1 LEDQPVFKHILLPTD
16 GTAAAHPAL
25 DACLRF
31 AREIGARVTALHVAP
46 ALHIFT
52 YEPGVTESVRQTVIK
67 DRELHAKKY
76 LDDVEQR
83 AAAAG
88 VACQT
93 MLVTSD
99 FPYEA
104 IIEAARSRECD
115 LIAMASH
122 GRGGIKG
129 LLLGGETQKVLT
141 HSAIPVLVWR
151 GADGKAGAPRSFL
164 S

>member
-1 LEDQPVFKHILLPTD
+1 MFKHILLPTD

-52 YEPGVTESVRQTVIK
+52 YEPGVTESVRQTVIN
-67 DRELHAKKY
+67 DRELHSKKY
-76 LDDVEQR
+76 LDDVGQR
-83 AAAAG
+83 AAAVG
-88 VACQT
+88 VPCQT

-99 FPYEA
+99 FPHEA
-104 IIEAARSRECD
+104 IIEAARAHGCD

-129 LLLGGETQKVLT
+129 LLLGSETQKVLT

-151 GADGKAGAPRSFL
+151 DAAANAQASFL

>member
-1 LEDQPVFKHILLPTD
+1 VFKHILLPTD
-16 GTAAAHPAL
+16 GTAAAHPAI

-46 ALHIFT
+46 ALHIFA
-52 YEPGVTESVRQTVIK
+52 YEPGVTESVRQAVIK
-67 DRELHAKKY
+67 DRELHSKKY
-76 LDDVEQR
+76 LDDVGQR

-88 VACQT
+88 VPCQT

-99 FPYEA
+99 FPHDA
-104 IIEAARSRECD
+104 IIEAARSGECD

-122 GRGGIKG
+122 GRGGIG
-129 LLLGGETQKVLT
+129 ALLLGSETQKVLT

-151 GADGKAGAPRSFL
+151 GAEAGAGAPLRFL

>member
-1 LEDQPVFKHILLPTD
+1 MFKHILLPTD
-16 GTAAAHPAL
+16 GTAAAHPAI

-31 AREIGARVTALHVAP
+31 AREIGAHVTALHVAP

-52 YEPGVTESVRQTVIK
+52 YEPGVTESVRQTVIR
-67 DRELHAKKY
+67 DRELHSKKY

-88 VACQT
+88 VPCQT

-99 FPYEA
+99 FPHEA
-104 IIEAARSRECD
+104 IIEAARSRNCD

-122 GRGGIKG
+122 GRGGIRG
-129 LLLGGETQKVLT
+129 LLLGSETQKVLT

-151 GADGKAGAPRSFL
+151 GADGKAGQARPFVS
-164 S
+164 